1 MASRDPYDVLGVARD
16 ATGDEIKAAYRRLA
30 RRFHPDVNPND
41 PTAEEKFK
49 EIGEAYSVLS
59 DAEKRARFD
68 QFGTTEDVPQNPFY
82 GQSGGIGDLFEAFF
96 GQTQGGGG
104 GRRRTG
110 RDGDDLRTDVEISL
124 TDVLSGKK
132 TDVVADRLVECSS
145 CRGTG
150 GEGGKA
156 PETCGTCRGQGVV
169 QTIRNTFIGQVRT
182 SAPCPTCQGEGTLI
196 KDPCRVCRGRR
207 VVATKSTSP
216 ISIPAGVES
225 GAAMQVPGQGNEGIG
240 GGRPGDLY
248 VVISVVNDNRFE
260 RDGQTLST
268 VLELS
273 FAQAALGDQV
283 EVAGLEGALPVEVP
297 GGTQPGNR
305 TVIRGQGLPP
315 LHGGRRGDLV
325 VHFNVVVPEKLTEAE
340 AKLLREFAELRGERV
355 PKGDEKG
362 GLFGFFGKK
371 K

>member
-1 MASRDPYDVLGVARD
+1 MATRDPYEVLGVPRN
-16 ATGDEIKAAYRRLA
+16 ATSDDIKTAYRRLA

-49 EIGEAYSVLS
+49 EIGEANSILS
-59 DAEKRARFD
+59 DPERRARFD
-68 QFGTTEDVPQNPFY
+68 QYGSTDEVPQNPFY

-96 GQTQGGGG
+96 GQTQGNS

-110 RDGDDLRTDVEISL
+110 RDGEDLRTDIEITL
-124 TDVLSGKK
+124 IDVLYGKK
-132 TDVVADRLVECSS
+132 TEIEVDRLAECEACHGS
-145 CRGTG
+145 G

-182 SAPCPTCQGEGTLI
+182 SAPCPTCNGEGVLI

-207 VVATKSTSP
+207 VVSKKKTIS
-216 ISIPAGVES
+216 ISIPAGVDT

-248 VVISVVNDNRFE
+248 VVIEVANDDRFE
-260 RDGQTLST
+260 REGQTLST
-268 VLELS
+268 VLELT
-273 FAQAALGDQV
+273 FAQAALGDHV
-283 EVAGLEGALPVEVP
+283 DVDGLEGALPVEVP
-297 GGTQPGNR
+297 AGTQPGNR
-305 TVIRGQGLPP
+305 TVVRGQGLPP

-325 VHFNVVVPEKLTEAE
+325 VHFNVVVPSKLSEAE
-340 AKLLREFAELRGERV
+340 VKLLREFAELRGERM
-355 PKGDEKG
+355 PKGEDKG